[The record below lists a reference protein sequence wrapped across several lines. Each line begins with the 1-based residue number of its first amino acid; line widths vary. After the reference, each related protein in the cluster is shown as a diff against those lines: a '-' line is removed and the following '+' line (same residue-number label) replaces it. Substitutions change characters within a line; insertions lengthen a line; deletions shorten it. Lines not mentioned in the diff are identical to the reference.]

1 MTALRIACM
10 LTLVG
15 LALMTW
21 SMLQPTWIPIMVAMT
36 LGQAIGTTAFAIF
49 AFRIVGDLRRSI
61 RKGPDKP

>member
-1 MTALRIACM
+1 VNALRIACV

-21 SMLQPTWIPIMVAMT
+21 SMLQPTWIPVMVAMT
-36 LGQAIGTTAFAIF
+36 AGQLIGTAAFAMF

-61 RKGPDKP
+61 RKGRE